1 MNKNEQDEEK
11 KKEIVFIIDN
21 SPLTQK
27 YFRLKKRF
35 EELSKL
41 KLHELVTEARIY
53 TDVKAFQAFMSK
65 YAQQVMT
72 VQDVL
77 DFLQITT
84 QTLLNSDYSYDALDS
99 TQKTGSISV
108 TDISACPLYTLI
120 KKWLIRTG
128 QKKRLEHYQ
137 DRFVKGENLHQTL
150 QNALRLAKTV
160 NAKLK
165 VDSEVWLALRLKS
178 GIWLVGRADFVD
190 FSNRLVVD
198 VKTFTT
204 QKLDKI
210 DDDSIKMFNN
220 VINQLILYMTILS
233 LNTKVVWRGYVFYLI
248 SSFDSKSFR
257 TDVRF
262 VRFDLKR
269 AKMILVIANLLTELF
284 VEQKKELL
292 ENLYVLYHLLKKVWG
307 EEEEDMWGSYC
318 KFCPFNPLSRRY
330 KLYKTENG
338 DFKGLFTCPIPLL
351 REGRLPLPNDKK
363 GELALQEAVETLKEL
378 EIEIQVEGS
387 GNDSQNL
394 DS

>member
-1 MNKNEQDEEK
+1 MNKEEHEEK
-11 KKEIVFIIDN
+11 KETVFEIDN

-27 YFRLKKRF
+27 YFQLKKRF

-65 YAQQVMT
+65 YAQQV
-72 VQDVL
+72 VQVADVL

-84 QTLLNSDYSYDALDS
+84 QTLLNSDYSYDVLDS
-99 TQKTGSISV
+99 TQKNGSISV

-137 DRFVKGENLHQTL
+137 DRFAKGENLHQTF

-165 VDSEVWLALRLKS
+165 VDSEVWLALRLRN
-178 GIWLVGRADFVD
+178 GVWLVGRADFVD
-190 FSNRLVVD
+190 FSNKLVVD

-204 QKLDKI
+204 QKLDKL

-220 VINQLILYMTILS
+220 VINQLLMYITILS

-248 SSFDSKSFR
+248 SSFDSKTFK

-262 VRFDLKR
+262 VPFSLKR
-269 AKMILVIANLLTELF
+269 AKTLLVIANLLTELF

-330 KLYKTENG
+330 KVFKDENG
-338 DFKGLFTCPIPLL
+338 DFRGLFTCPIPLL
-351 REGRLPLPNDKK
+351 RERKLPLPNDKK
-363 GELALQEAVETLKEL
+363 GELALKEAVETLKEL
-378 EIEIQVEGS
+378 GIEIDWEGR

-394 DS
+394 ER